1 MGHPALS
8 IRERAMITTKTW
20 RLPLLVLLCVTAIG
34 LGAGVWL
41 QQRGSKVVNPYE
53 KLGGDFTLA
62 SAHGP
67 VSLSDYRNKVV
78 MLFFGY
84 TSCPDVCP
92 TDLARMSAVFDQLS
106 DAETKRVVG
115 MFVSVDTDRDTPEHA
130 TKYAAFFHKR
140 IMGLSGSAE
149 AVAAVA
155 KQYYVLYQRVD
166 TEDSALGYTL
176 DHSATTYLIGPQGKV
191 RDLVRHRVE
200 AQEMVEAVRTVLAG

>member
-1 MGHPALS
+1 MT
-8 IRERAMITTKTW
+8 TTKPW
-20 RLPLLVLLCVTAIG
+20 RLPLLVLLCTTAIA

-41 QQRGSKVVNPYE
+41 QQRDSQAVNPYE

-67 VSLSDYRNKVV
+67 VSLSDYRGKVV

-84 TSCPDVCP
+84 TLCPDVCP
-92 TDLARMSAVFDQLS
+92 TDLARMSTVFEQLS
-106 DAETKRVVG
+106 DAEAQRVVG
-115 MFVSVDTDRDTPEHA
+115 MFVSVDTDRDTPERA
-130 TKYAAFFHKR
+130 TKYAAFFHKQ

-191 RDLVRHRVE
+191 RNLVQHGAG
-200 AQEMVEAVRTVLAG
+200 AQEMAEAVRTVLAG

>member
-1 MGHPALS
+1 MT
-8 IRERAMITTKTW
+8 TTKPW
-20 RLPLLVLLCVTAIG
+20 RLPLLVLLCTTAIA

-41 QQRGSKVVNPYE
+41 QQRDSQAVNPYE

-67 VSLSDYRNKVV
+67 VSLSDYRGKVV

-84 TSCPDVCP
+84 TLCPDVCP
-92 TDLARMSAVFDQLS
+92 TDLARMSTVFEQLS
-106 DAETKRVVG
+106 DAEAQRVVG
-115 MFVSVDTDRDTPEHA
+115 MFVSVDTDRDTPERA
-130 TKYAAFFHKR
+130 TKYAAFFHKQ

-155 KQYYVLYQRVD
+155 KQYYMLYQRVD
-166 TEDSALGYTL
+166 AEDSALGYTL

-191 RDLVRHRVE
+191 RNLVQHGAG
-200 AQEMVEAVRTVLAG
+200 AQEMAEAVRTVLAE

>member
-20 RLPLLVLLCVTAIG
+20 RLPLLVLLCATAIG

-115 MFVSVDTDRDTPEHA
+115 MFVSVDTDRDTPEHD

-191 RDLVRHRVE
+191 RDLVRHRIE

>member
-1 MGHPALS
+1 
-8 IRERAMITTKTW
+8 MITTKTW

-106 DAETKRVVG
+106 DTETQRVVG

-130 TKYAAFFHKR
+130 TQYAAFFHKR

-200 AQEMVEAVRTVLAG
+200 AQEMAEAVRTVLAG

>member
-1 MGHPALS
+1 MT
-8 IRERAMITTKTW
+8 TTKPW
-20 RLPLLVLLCVTAIG
+20 RLPLLVLLCTTAIA

-41 QQRGSKVVNPYE
+41 QQRDSQAVNPYE

-67 VSLSDYRNKVV
+67 VSLSDYRGKVV

-84 TSCPDVCP
+84 TLCPDVCP
-92 TDLARMSAVFDQLS
+92 TDLARMSTVFEQLS
-106 DAETKRVVG
+106 DAEAQRVVG
-115 MFVSVDTDRDTPEHA
+115 MFVSVDTDRDTPERA
-130 TKYAAFFHKR
+130 TKYAAFFHKQ

-191 RDLVRHRVE
+191 RNLVQHGAG
-200 AQEMVEAVRTVLAG
+200 AQEMAEAVRTVLAE

>member
-1 MGHPALS
+1 MT
-8 IRERAMITTKTW
+8 TTKPW
-20 RLPLLVLLCVTAIG
+20 RLPLLVLLCTTAIA

-41 QQRGSKVVNPYE
+41 QQRDSQAVNPYE

-67 VSLSDYRNKVV
+67 VSLSDYRGKVV

-84 TSCPDVCP
+84 TLCPDVCP
-92 TDLARMSAVFDQLS
+92 TDLARMSAVFEQLS
-106 DAETKRVVG
+106 DAEAQRVVG
-115 MFVSVDTDRDTPEHA
+115 MFVSVDTDRDTPERA
-130 TKYAAFFHKR
+130 TKYAAFFHKQ

-155 KQYYVLYQRVD
+155 KQYYVLYQRAD
-166 TEDSALGYTL
+166 AEDSALGYTL

-191 RDLVRHRVE
+191 RNLVQHGAG
-200 AQEMVEAVRTVLAG
+200 AQEMAEAVRAVLAG